1 MVDRYEGQEEDEETA
16 AANAASSTSAG
27 KNNELTVD
35 AGRLDTDASSKSS
48 TLERSKLKLDL
59 ATGRL
64 IVELYSRLLRKQSH
78 SLVIKKLLGYNLLS
92 DYCVK
97 AFNRIRAMV
106 LASFRVLCRFLLH
119 RPWWASCC

>member
-1 MVDRYEGQEEDEETA
+1 MCTVGRYEGQEEDEETA

-64 IVELYSRLLRKQSH
+64 IVESSATQTESQSGDQ
-78 SLVIKKLLGYNLLS
+78 KKLLVGS
-92 DYCVK
+92 TVDS
-97 AFNRIRAMV
+97 IT
-106 LASFRVLCRFLLH
+106 
-119 RPWWASCC
+119 

>member
-1 MVDRYEGQEEDEETA
+1 MFTGWHDRYEGQEEDEETA

-59 ATGRL
+59 ATGRW
-64 IVELYSRLLRKQSH
+64 IVEPNATQTEAQFGD
-78 SLVIKKLLGYNLLS
+78 KKIAWIIYIW
-92 DYCVK
+92 
-97 AFNRIRAMV
+97 FN
-106 LASFRVLCRFLLH
+106 
-119 RPWWASCC
+119 